1 MDTEWAEQV
10 LSLASERFERR
21 LAQEVGG
28 LRKEMYDGFTGIR
41 QEMSNQRAEQL
52 KWSFGFWVSQFA
64 ATAGLLFYLLRPR

>member
-10 LSLASERFERR
+10 LILASERFERR
-21 LAQEVGG
+21 LAQEVGA

-41 QEMSNQRAEQL
+41 QEMSSQRTELL

-64 ATAGLLFYLLRPR
+64 ATAGLLLYLLGPR

>member
-1 MDTEWAEQV
+1 MDAEWTEQV

-21 LAQEVGG
+21 LAQEVGA
-28 LRKEMYDGFTGIR
+28 LRKEMYDGLTGIR
-41 QEMSNQRAEQL
+41 QEMLNQRAEQL